1 MADGPA
7 SAVPARGARSTVV
20 DGDSFYCRERR
31 KVLKYGWARGGRK
44 AEPAPARGPRP
55 CQLTVS
61 VFSMPCIA
69 CSLPSFA
76 SGMKQISA

>member
-31 KVLKYGWARGGRK
+31 KVLKYGWPGAGAKRSPRQRAGPGR
-44 AEPAPARGPRP
+44 
-55 CQLTVS
+55 VS
-61 VFSMPCIA
+61 SR
-69 CSLPSFA
+69 
-76 SGMKQISA
+76 